1 MQDINNT
8 GTFLY
13 LQGPHEDTPASSSGG
28 SGSGALQVFEGRD
41 PAAPDDTTEAA
52 VSFPTG
58 GGSLSQWSVAGQAW
72 V

>member
-13 LQGPHEDTPASSSGG
+13 LQGPHEETASSSSGG
-28 SGSGALQVFEGRD
+28 SGSGVEQVFEARD
-41 PAAPDDTTEAA
+41 PAAPDDPTKAA
-52 VSFPTG
+52 LSFPTG
-58 GGSLSQWSVAGQAW
+58 GGSLSQWSPSLGAW